1 MAKAL
6 GEYDYEDVFDQ
17 KVGQAQKLQRCDI
30 KLIIC
35 GDSAVGKSKLV
46 ERFLL
51 DD

>member
-6 GEYDYEDVFDQ
+6 GDYDYEDVFDR

>member
-6 GEYDYEDVFDQ
+6 GDYDYEDVFDA
-17 KVGQAQKLQRCDI
+17 KVGQAAKLQRCDI